1 MEKALNNELL
11 IKALEIYENKR
22 LGEYEEKAFT
32 PSRDFEKKMEKLLK
46 SETNYYYKA
55 TRTPKR
61 KVLAAVVA
69 AAVIMT
75 SALSVT
81 AIRESILGFFISR
94 TPQVDVIEYGNGKSA
109 KSPETLESIFSVSY
123 VPEGF
128 KLEEKSKTSA
138 AYEEYYTKGES
149 YIDFQQFTKK
159 SYSSASDSEFSAVKK
174 IEKNGVSYIIRT
186 YEDMTMLVWEKDG
199 YVFELTGFEKD
210 DEMFKIAASVK
221 TAGEGEE

>member
-11 IKALEIYENKR
+11 VKALEIYENKR

-32 PSRDFEKKMEKLLK
+32 PSRDFEKKMENLIK
-46 SETNYYYKA
+46 SETSYFRKA

-94 TPQVDVIEYGNGKSA
+94 DSQVDVIEYGKNSA
-109 KSPETLESIFSVSY
+109 KSPDTLEKLYALSY
-123 VPEGF
+123 VPEGY
-128 KLEEKSKTSA
+128 KLEDKSKTA
-138 AYEEYYTKGES
+138 EAYEQYFTKGES